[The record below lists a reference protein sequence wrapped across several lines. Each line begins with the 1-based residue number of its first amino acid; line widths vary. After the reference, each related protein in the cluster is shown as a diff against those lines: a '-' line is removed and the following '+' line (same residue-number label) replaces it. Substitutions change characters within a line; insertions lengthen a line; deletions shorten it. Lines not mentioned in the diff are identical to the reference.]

1 MTESSDVTSTE
12 EQTDLETSSMSIGEI
27 LKIRQRENY
36 YFKII
41 MVIILSINFIFSIGI
56 LLASLDCGLEC

>member
-56 LLASLDCGLEC
+56 LLASLDCGAEC